1 MIAPP
6 TATAVA
12 LDASLPILALGEN
25 LRALAGRR
33 LDGQNTSTNTTR
45 KDT

>member
-1 MIAPP
+1 MIASL

-12 LDASLPILALGEN
+12 LAASLPILALGEN
-25 LRALAGRR
+25 LRGRAGRR

-45 KDT
+45 KDI